1 MDQRRTSGFSLN
13 AKFRNMHQM
22 VSDKR
27 LKKELGEIEHE
38 FAKDRSRLQ
47 KETLAIKQ
55 DYFKLKKEK
64 GSLNAQALHQLEFS
78 PGLQDRN
85 TRSRRYGA
93 FDPAMLKARDEE
105 VNTPPKEDTRTFAE
119 KRKDQLLEKQLS
131 SVPMGDYES
140 EKKVIDPY
148 RRSLDRILGN
158 SKLAKEVR
166 LTAMKVK
173 ALDAIK
179 LRTTNTGAAQAGNRR
194 ESSDTFT
201 DSVYRRS
208 RILSMPVNGSPSEKP
223 HLVARRSM
231 SDGLYRQRQNSN
243 IISTRE
249 LPEVNNKER
258 VRKRSNSMAP
268 QQSLMPID
276 NNVLR
281 RRSDTPIYSGKISLD
296 TLNEQISEQSTS
308 VSKLPDV
315 VDNW

>member
-1 MDQRRTSGFSLN
+1 
-13 AKFRNMHQM
+13 M
-22 VSDKR
+22 VSDKK
-27 LKKELGEIEHE
+27 LQKELGSIEQE
-38 FAKDRSRLQ
+38 FSKDVSKLR

-85 TRSRRYGA
+85 TRSRRYGG
-93 FDPAMLKARDEE
+93 FDPAMLKAKDDEI
-105 VNTPPKEDTRTFAE
+105 NTPPKEDTRTFAE
-119 KRKDQLLEKQLS
+119 KRKDELLQKQLS
-131 SVPMGDYES
+131 SVPIGDFENG
-140 EKKVIDPY
+140 EKVIDPY

-158 SKLAKEVR
+158 SKLAKEAK

-179 LRTTNTGAAQAGNRR
+179 LRTTNAGSTISNNRR
-194 ESSDTFT
+194 ESSDSFS

-208 RILSMPVNGSPSEKP
+208 RILSMPVTSNPPQK

-231 SDGLYRQRQNSN
+231 SDSLYRNRKNSTMKT
-243 IISTRE
+243 SSE
-249 LPEVNNKER
+249 LPRLNNQER
-258 VRKRSNSMAP
+258 TRKRSNSMAP
-268 QQSLMPID
+268 QASLNVVE

-281 RRSDTPIYSGKISLD
+281 RRSDTPIFSGQLTLD
-296 TLNEQISEQSTS
+296 PLDERSSELGKSI
-308 VSKLPDV
+308 SKLPDV

>member
-1 MDQRRTSGFSLN
+1 
-13 AKFRNMHQM
+13 M
-22 VSDKR
+22 VSDKK
-27 LKKELGEIEHE
+27 LQKELGSIEQE
-38 FAKDRSRLQ
+38 FTKDVSKLR

-85 TRSRRYGA
+85 TRSRRYGG
-93 FDPAMLKARDEE
+93 FDPAMLKAKDDE

-119 KRKDQLLEKQLS
+119 KRKDELLQKQLS
-131 SVPMGDYES
+131 SVPIGDFENG
-140 EKKVIDPY
+140 EKVIDPY
-148 RRSLDRILGN
+148 KRSLDRILGN
-158 SKLAKEVR
+158 SKLAKEAR

-179 LRTTNTGAAQAGNRR
+179 LRTTNALSNNRR
-194 ESSDTFT
+194 ESTDTFS

-208 RILSMPVNGSPSEKP
+208 RILSMPVTSNPPQK

-231 SDGLYRQRQNSN
+231 SDSLYRNRKNSSMKN
-243 IISTRE
+243 SSE
-249 LPEVNNKER
+249 LPRLSNQER
-258 VRKRSNSMAP
+258 TRKRSNSMAP
-268 QQSLMPID
+268 QTSLKVVE

-281 RRSDTPIYSGKISLD
+281 RRSDTPIFSGQLTLD
-296 TLNEQISEQSTS
+296 PLDEKTLERGTS
-308 VSKLPDV
+308 ISKLPDV